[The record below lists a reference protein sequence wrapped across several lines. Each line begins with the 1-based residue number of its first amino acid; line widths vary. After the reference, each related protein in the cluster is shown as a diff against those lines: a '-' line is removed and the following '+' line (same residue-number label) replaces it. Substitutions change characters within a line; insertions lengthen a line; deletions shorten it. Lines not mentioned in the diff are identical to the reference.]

1 MALKID
7 LEILKKEWQAQN
19 SLLPTQDMLW
29 KLENFN
35 NFIEKLLSP
44 LARKII
50 LRIHTDWTVKMA
62 EIQRT
67 LNVKTWQVSFTRF
80 RALIGEE
87 WDPATQDGY
96 IWVDSPEN
104 LEPSDIP

>member
-1 MALKID
+1 
-7 LEILKKEWQAQN
+7 
-19 SLLPTQDMLW
+19 
-29 KLENFN
+29 
-35 NFIEKLLSP
+35 
-44 LARKII
+44 
-50 LRIHTDWTVKMA
+50 MA

-67 LNVKTWQVSFTRF
+67 LNLKTWQVFFTRF